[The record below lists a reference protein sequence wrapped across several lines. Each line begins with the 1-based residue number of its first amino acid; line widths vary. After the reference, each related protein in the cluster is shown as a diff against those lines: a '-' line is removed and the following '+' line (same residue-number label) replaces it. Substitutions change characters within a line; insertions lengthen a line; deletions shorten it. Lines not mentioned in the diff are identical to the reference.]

1 MKILHTAD
9 WHLASPITCRLSA
22 EKAQERRQELLSRFS
37 DMVRYAEENG
47 ICAVLLCG
55 DTGDDGVLP
64 FSTQDYLLDVM
75 RTAADIRFFL
85 IPGNHDRESGDAV
98 GGIFT
103 KSRLEAAGGLLDHIR
118 VFGSTWETVRLS
130 EDVTVSGRA
139 LTGNA
144 ETPSCPCLSEDT
156 YNIVLLHGQLN
167 TGSTLSDAVIGGAD
181 DSIPLAAFMNRNVDY
196 LALGHIHS
204 FRHGKIDRRGTWCY
218 PGCPEGRG
226 FDECGDKGF
235 VVLNLDGNVC
245 RGAEFVPFAKRRLQ
259 RIAVDVSG
267 VPQGTHALEAAVKK
281 ETEDI
286 LSADFVRVVLTGEDD
301 AESIRDTAYLQ
312 KRLSERFYYAE
323 VTDERRM
330 RMDPEQYRYDISL
343 RGEFVRQV
351 MASDLSE
358 EDKSTV
364 LRRGLAAL
372 KGE

>member
-1 MKILHTAD
+1 
-9 WHLASPITCRLSA
+9 
-22 EKAQERRQELLSRFS
+22 
-37 DMVRYAEENG
+37 
-47 ICAVLLCG
+47 
-55 DTGDDGVLP
+55 
-64 FSTQDYLLDVM
+64 
-75 RTAADIRFFL
+75 
-85 IPGNHDRESGDAV
+85 
-98 GGIFT
+98 
-103 KSRLEAAGGLLDHIR
+103 
-118 VFGSTWETVRLS
+118 
-130 EDVTVSGRA
+130 TVSGRA
-139 LTGNA
+139 LTGDA

-156 YNIVLLHGQLN
+156 YNILLLHGQLSTSN
-167 TGSTLSDAVIGGAD
+167 TLSDAVIGGAD

-259 RIAVDVSG
+259 RVAVDVSG
-267 VPQGTHALEAAVKK
+267 LPQGTHALEAAVEK
-281 ETEDI
+281 ETEGI
-286 LSADFVRVVLTGEDD
+286 SETDFIRVVLTGEDD

-312 KRLSERFYYAE
+312 KRLSERYYYAE

-330 RMDPEQYRYDISL
+330 RMDPAQYRYDISL
-343 RGEFVRQV
+343 RGEFVRRV

-358 EDKSTV
+358 EDKSAV